1 MSRRA
6 TEPAARPARGR
17 MISTADRKLFAVVIG
32 LAAAAGILHGTDGN
46 PVLPFIT
53 AAGALAAMASL
64 VARCV
69 EALGEK
75 VGPGPTA
82 LLQTFLG
89 NLPELF
95 VILFSLKAGLY
106 EVVKATLVGSILA
119 NVLLVTGL
127 AFVVGGL
134 KHGTQKFS
142 MRTSRHLGLLTF
154 ASILILAVP
163 TVTSTLHTGAADH
176 ERTLS
181 VVVSVLLLAIFT
193 MSLPA
198 ALRENGHSQVSGSP
212 ESMAARHDA
221 DEVGQW
227 SLGLAVF
234 MLAASGL
241 GAALV
246 SDWFVAALSPAI
258 DAMHINAAF
267 AGLVIVAIAGNAV
280 ENVVGIQLAARN
292 EPDFALQV
300 IMQSPVQIAMIIA
313 PLVALA
319 APLVGAGTF
328 TLVLSP
334 MLLTVMLVGA
344 LVAYMVVEDGES
356 TWFEGATM
364 LGFYAAIA
372 AAFWWG

>member
-1 MSRRA
+1 
-6 TEPAARPARGR
+6 
-17 MISTADRKLFAVVIG
+17 MISPADRKLFAIVVG
-32 LAAAAGILHGTDGN
+32 LTAAAGILHGTEGN
-46 PVLPFIT
+46 PVLPFVVS
-53 AAGALAAMASL
+53 AAALAAMASL

-69 EALGEK
+69 EALGDK

-82 LLQTFLG
+82 LMQTFLG

-95 VILFSLKAGLY
+95 VIIFSLKAGLY

-119 NVLLVTGL
+119 NVLLITGL

-134 KHGTQKFS
+134 KHGTQKFNQT
-142 MRTSRHLGLLTF
+142 TSRHLGLLTF
-154 ASILILAVP
+154 VSILILAIP
-163 TVTSTLHTGAADH
+163 TATSMLHTAAADH
-176 ERTLS
+176 ERALT
-181 VVVSVLLLAIFT
+181 VVVSIVLLAVFA
-193 MSLPA
+193 MSLPS
-198 ALRENGHSQVSGSP
+198 ALKSGGHGEVNSSA
-212 ESMAARHDA
+212 EATDARHDVN
-221 DEVGQW
+221 EVGDW
-227 SLGLAVF
+227 SLGLAVA
-234 MLAASGL
+234 MLAISGL

-246 SDWFVAALSPAI
+246 SDWFVAALTPAM

-313 PLVALA
+313 PVVALA

-328 TLVLSP
+328 TLVLAP
-334 MLLTVMLVGA
+334 MLLAVLVVSA
-344 LVAYMVVEDGES
+344 IVAYMVVEDGES